1 MIHHLYSSPQ
11 SPNYLTSNIQH
22 LYHYIYSTWIYGKT
36 QDTPKDEFGVT
47 HDNILYNKEE
57 DKFYCLLDAPNK
69 DSVVKHHGKHGFKP
83 EWITEVKTTK
93 AS

>member
-1 MIHHLYSSPQ
+1 MPKFLDVHSLKDTDEKT
-11 SPNYLTSNIQH
+11 LR
-22 LYHYIYSTWIYGKT
+22 KT
-36 QDTPKDEFGVT
+36 QDAPKDEFGVT

-69 DSVVKHHGKHGFKP
+69 DSVVKHHEKHGFKP